1 VKKEDVIIKLIEESK
16 ESTDKRLDSIDINLS
31 EHMRRTDVL
40 EQLHQDN
47 QSRITTL
54 EEPRKALILLK
65 TVVLYIAA
73 VVGAISAVLKLWGK

>member
-1 VKKEDVIIKLIEESK
+1 MDLIIARIDDLKDS
-16 ESTDKRLDSIDINLS
+16 SNNRLDSIDTNLA